1 MNITNM
7 QSIRKQIFFLK
18 CVQHMLYLEHSRHFK
33 KWELITEMH
42 AGIKQQNT
50 TAGQSRETKR
60 SQTRIDS
67 DK

>member
-1 MNITNM
+1 
-7 QSIRKQIFFLK
+7 
-18 CVQHMLYLEHSRHFK
+18 MLYLEHSRHFK